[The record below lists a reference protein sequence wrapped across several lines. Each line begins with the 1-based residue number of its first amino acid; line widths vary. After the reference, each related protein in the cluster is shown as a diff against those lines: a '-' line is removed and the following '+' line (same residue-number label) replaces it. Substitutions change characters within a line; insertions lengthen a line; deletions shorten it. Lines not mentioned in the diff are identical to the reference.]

1 MEAASNRM
9 AELREHARGLD
20 ALASSVSN
28 PELFTDAERE
38 EVAGRVRDT
47 QNEITQESK
56 AFDAHYEGLLNNL
69 TDIRTRISKRRE
81 VLEASPVLEKD
92 SALCDFFAKKQVEL
106 EDQLKAMVDQL
117 ESFVDRSD
125 SA

>member
-1 MEAASNRM
+1 M

-20 ALASSVSN
+20 ALASAVAD

-47 QNEITQESK
+47 QSEITQESK
-56 AFDAHYEGLLNNL
+56 AFDAHYEGLVNNL
-69 TDIRTRISKRRE
+69 TDIKARISKRRE
-81 VLEASPVLEKD
+81 VLEASPVLEND
-92 SALCDFFAKKQVEL
+92 VTLCDFFAAQQVKL
-106 EDQLKAMVDQL
+106 EDQLQDMVKQL
-117 ESFVDRSD
+117 EAFVDTTTQSTE